1 MSTTR
6 RASAAARSVEWPAAW
21 VRPAALILAVLG
33 LAVSAYL
40 TYEHYTGS
48 TTLACSESGVVNCSA
63 VTTSNY
69 AYLPPGAG
77 SWHPPVALLGL
88 LFFVAVTVLCLPR
101 LWGRSRSL
109 DLVRLVALGGG
120 VLMVLWLVYA
130 ELFKIDRICLWCTSV
145 HVITVVLFG
154 VVAVAEALRPIPVD
168 R

>member
-6 RASAAARSVEWPAAW
+6 RASAAARAVEWPAAW

-48 TTLACSESGVVNCSA
+48 KTLACSESGVVNCSA

-101 LWGRSRSL
+101 LWGRSRGL
-109 DLVRLVALGGG
+109 DLLRLVALGGG

-130 ELFKIDRICLWCTSV
+130 ELFQIDRICLWCTSV

>member
-6 RASAAARSVEWPAAW
+6 RDSAAARAALWPPAW
-21 VRPAALILAVLG
+21 VRPTAFVLAVLG
-33 LAVSAYL
+33 LGVSAYL

-48 TTLACSESGVVNCSA
+48 QTLACSENGVVNCSA
-63 VTTSNY
+63 VTTSDY

-88 LFFVAVTVLCLPR
+88 LFFVVVTVLCLPR
-101 LWGRSRSL
+101 LWGRSRGL
-109 DLVRLVALGGG
+109 DLLRLVALGGG

-130 ELFKIDRICLWCTSV
+130 ELFRIDRICLWCTSV
-145 HVITVVLFG
+145 HVITVVLFA
-154 VVAVAEALRPIPVD
+154 VVAVAEAVRPLPVG

>member
-6 RASAAARSVEWPAAW
+6 KASDETGTAAWPAAW
-21 VRPAALILAVLG
+21 VRPVAFVLAVLG
-33 LAVSAYL
+33 LVVSAYL
-40 TYEHYTGS
+40 TFEHYTGS
-48 TTLACSESGVVNCSA
+48 KTLACSENGVVNCSA
-63 VTTSNY
+63 VTTSSY

-88 LFFVAVTVLCLPR
+88 LFFVAVTVLCLPM
-101 LWGRSRSL
+101 LWGRSRGL
-109 DLVRLVALGGG
+109 DLLRLAALGGG

-154 VVAVAEALRPIPVD
+154 VVAVAEALRPLPVD